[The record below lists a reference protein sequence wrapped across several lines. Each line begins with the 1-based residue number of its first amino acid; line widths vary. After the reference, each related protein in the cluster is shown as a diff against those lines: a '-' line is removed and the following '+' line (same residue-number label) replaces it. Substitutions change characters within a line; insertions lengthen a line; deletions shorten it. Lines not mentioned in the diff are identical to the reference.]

1 MALHH
6 TQIKKIAA
14 AGLEATIENG
24 VLTIT
29 MDGVSL
35 VSGPE
40 KDAKELIAEA
50 INQTE
55 DDEFDL
61 EALRDEQFGDEDA
74 MGEDTPE
81 DDEDEAEDE
90 AEDSDSPLARTMAK
104 YRAHYAEIAPPEAPD
119 SNGDALAL
127 ALRAHITRVSD
138 DGKTTWADTR
148 ALRDVL
154 DQNGLPTPK
163 EGRNAGH
170 TRMIMGNALRG
181 YWKKGNAVIV
191 GAIWVQP
198 TADALARKAE
208 AQAKADAKAARAA
221 QPRQTKEERA
231 ARAKERRQ
239 QQQAERDAALEP
251 EQRA

>member
-14 AGLEATIENG
+14 AGLEYRIDAG
-24 VLTIT
+24 QLLIT

-61 EALRDEQFGDEDA
+61 EALREEQFGGEDA

-81 DDEDEAEDE
+81 DDEDG
-90 AEDSDSPLARTMAK
+90 DSDSPLARTMAK